1 MELLSSAVTDH
12 PLCITSASY
21 YLCLVRNVYTCIIEK
36 IGRLVLLST
45 RYGSQHIGESLLK
58 TVPKV

>member
-1 MELLSSAVTDH
+1 MELHSSAVTDH
-12 PLCITSASY
+12 PFTSASY

-58 TVPKV
+58 TVPKVRA